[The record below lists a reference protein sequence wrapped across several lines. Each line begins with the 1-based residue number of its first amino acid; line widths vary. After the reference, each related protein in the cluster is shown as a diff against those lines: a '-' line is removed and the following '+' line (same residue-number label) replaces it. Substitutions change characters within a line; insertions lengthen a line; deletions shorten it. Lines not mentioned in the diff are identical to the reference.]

1 MSQNPTP
8 AQLQALIQ
16 YASKRLGTTPDQL
29 LKTVNDGG
37 LDGLAKT
44 LSPADAAKLQSL
56 IKDKSQAEQLLN
68 SPAARQILDQ
78 ALKNQR

>member
-44 LSPADAAKLQSL
+44 LSPADAAKL